1 MDIVVIEKNKSFGQE
16 TSSRN
21 SEVIHGGMYCPSGTL
36 KAKTCIEGRRLLY
49 EICQKSKI
57 PHKKIGKLI
66 VATEQ
71 EEVKALEK
79 LFNQGMANGVEGIK
93 MIPQAELS
101 TMEPNINGIAALYS
115 PETGIIDSHRLMQF
129 LMDRAKENGVI
140 IGFQMEVTGIDKLS
154 GGYKVTIKNNAEVAI
169 LKSRIII
176 NCAGLDS
183 DSIAA
188 MPGVDINSLR
198 YRLYYCKGQYFRVK
212 GNKPGSISRLVYP
225 VPKPKSGGLGIHA
238 TLDLSGSLRLG
249 PDDKY
254 LQNRDKDYSVDDSR
268 KHDFYV
274 SAKRF
279 MPFYKKVNSRRILP
293 ESGRNCR
300 VWEMTSGILLFRKS

>member
-1 MDIVVIEKNKSFGQE
+1 MK
-16 TSSRN
+16 
-21 SEVIHGGMYCPSGTL
+21 
-36 KAKTCIEGRRLLY
+36 EGACY

-198 YRLYYCKGQYFRVK
+198 YRLYYCKG
-212 GNKPGSISRLVYP
+212 N
-225 VPKPKSGGLGIHA
+225 
-238 TLDLSGSLRLG
+238 
-249 PDDKY
+249 
-254 LQNRDKDYSVDDSR
+254 
-268 KHDFYV
+268 
-274 SAKRF
+274 
-279 MPFYKKVNSRRILP
+279 
-293 ESGRNCR
+293 
-300 VWEMTSGILLFRKS
+300 TSG